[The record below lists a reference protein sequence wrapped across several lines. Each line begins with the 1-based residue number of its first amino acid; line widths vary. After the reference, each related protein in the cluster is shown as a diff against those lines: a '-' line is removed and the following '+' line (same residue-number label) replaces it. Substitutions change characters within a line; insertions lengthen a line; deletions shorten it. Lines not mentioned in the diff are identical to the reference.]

1 MKHVAKNN
9 CNNLVLEF
17 QMNVRI
23 RYVKNTSLLLGHGV
37 TSFLTS
43 LYFPCHCNHNAL
55 LLLSLYFYV
64 TSCSSFYLPDSRLLF
79 SILEDILLDEVFV
92 KVALI
97 LLTLPS
103 PPSLSSLH
111 RLVHF
116 LSVKYT
122 RRLVKKNF

>member
-9 CNNLVLEF
+9 CNNLVLELKK
-17 QMNVRI
+17 NVRI
-23 RYVKNTSLLLGHGV
+23 SDVKNTSLLLGHGV
-37 TSFLTS
+37 SFFLTS

-64 TSCSSFYLPDSRLLF
+64 TSCSFYLPDSRLLF

-103 PPSLSSLH
+103 PPSLSSSH

-116 LSVKYT
+116 LSVKYKG
-122 RRLVKKNF
+122 RLVTKLL

>member
-1 MKHVAKNN
+1 MKHVAKNS
-9 CNNLVLEF
+9 CNNLVLEL
-17 QMNVRI
+17 QINVRI
-23 RYVKNTSLLLGHGV
+23 SDVKYTSILLGHGV

-43 LYFPCHCNHNAL
+43 LHFPCHCNHNAL

-64 TSCSSFYLPDSRLLF
+64 TSCPSFYLPDSRLLF

-92 KVALI
+92 KVALT

-103 PPSLSSLH
+103 PPPLSSSH

-116 LSVKYT
+116 LSVKYK
-122 RRLVKKNF
+122 RRSVTKLL